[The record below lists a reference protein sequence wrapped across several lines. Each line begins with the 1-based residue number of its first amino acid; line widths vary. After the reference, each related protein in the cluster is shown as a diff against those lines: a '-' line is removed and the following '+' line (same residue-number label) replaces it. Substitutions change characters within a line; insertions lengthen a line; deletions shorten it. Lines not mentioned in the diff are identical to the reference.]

1 MKNLLLFSMIL
12 NFYSCAHYD
21 HDLVALEDQ
30 PVNNRG
36 FRQDYV
42 DYGHNSNYNYFK
54 SPYDSRSAA
63 NYSGRR
69 GQYGSRA
76 NRYGTGYG
84 QYGHG
89 QDQGYVAN
97 YGRNTGYEMNNSA
110 EPYSPGHSSRAPAS
124 VGEAAS
130 VSHSG
135 PYNFLSREWL
145 DSCEQG
151 HEVAQ
156 GNISFK
162 HERIGPSSMISFDVG
177 TDILDLERK
186 GNNYFLVLED
196 AYNIV
201 CHSWESEEWSTS
213 TQNRSA
219 SLSIPLGQWVR
230 FGCTLQGD
238 LMNKKVHY
246 SVIQRDY
253 NSCGAT
259 HLTHDDLLKADY
271 QKVKFKR
278 DGFRGFY
285 KITLD
290 K

>member
-1 MKNLLLFSMIL
+1 MKNLLLFSMVL

-21 HDLVALEDQ
+21 YDHDLVALEDH
-30 PVNNRG
+30 PENNRG
-36 FRQDYV
+36 FKQNYV
-42 DYGHNSNYNYFK
+42 DYGHNSNYHYFK
-54 SPYDSRSAA
+54 SPYDSR
-63 NYSGRR
+63 
-69 GQYGSRA
+69 A
-76 NRYGTGYG
+76 NRYGK
-84 QYGHG
+84 
-89 QDQGYVAN
+89 GYVAN
-97 YGRNTGYEMNNSA
+97 DGRYNGYESNNAS

-135 PYNFLSREWL
+135 PYNFQSREWL

-162 HERIGPSSMISFDVG
+162 HDRIGPSSMISFDVG

-186 GNNYFLVLED
+186 GHNYFLVLED
-196 AYNIV
+196 ANNIV

-238 LMNKKVHY
+238 LMNKKIHY

-253 NSCGAT
+253 NSCGVT